1 MNSTKMTSLQRVLTA
16 LSHKEPDRVPFFLL
30 LTMHG
35 AKELGMSLKEYFSKG
50 ENVAEGQIRM
60 RDKYRHDC
68 VNNVFYGA
76 IEIEAFGG
84 EVIFNDD
91 GPANS
96 GRPIISSFED
106 IQSLQTPVI
115 KDSPCLFEVLKATE
129 LLKSKIR
136 DDAPILGLVISPFS
150 LPVMQMGFDKYIEL
164 IYERPD
170 LLDILM
176 KKNEEF
182 CVNWANAQ
190 LEAGATAIAYF
201 DPVSSPTITPRELY
215 LKTGFE
221 VAKRTIPRIK
231 GPTATHLASGRCL
244 PIIDD
249 LAETGTLGVGTSTIE
264 DLGEMKTAC
273 KGKLSIL
280 GNLNGIEMRH
290 WTDEQAEKIVK
301 EAIAKAGQGGGFILA
316 DNHGEIPLQVPGDV
330 LTAISDAVHKWGEY
344 PLDWV
349 KDND

>member
-1 MNSTKMTSLQRVLTA
+1 MTSLQRVLTT
-16 LSHKEPDRVPFFLL
+16 LNHKEPDRVPFFHF

-35 AKELGMSLKEYFSKG
+35 AKELGISLKEYFSKG

-68 VNNVFYGA
+68 IINAFYAA
-76 IEIEAFGG
+76 IEVEAWGG
-84 EVIFNDD
+84 EVIINDD
-91 GPANS
+91 GPANT
-96 GRPIISSFED
+96 GRPIISKFED
-106 IQSLQTPVI
+106 IKNIQPPEIT
-115 KDSPCLFEVLKATE
+115 DSPRLLEVLKATE
-129 LLKSKIR
+129 LMKSR
-136 DDAPILGLVISPFS
+136 VGDEAPIIGLVISPFS

-170 LLDILM
+170 LHDTLM
-176 KKNEEF
+176 RKNEEF
-182 CVNWANAQ
+182 CVDWANAQ
-190 LEAGATAIAYF
+190 LEASATAIGYF

-244 PIIDD
+244 EIIDD
-249 LAETGTLGVGTSTIE
+249 IAETGTIIVGTSTIE

-273 KGKLSIL
+273 KGKLTIL
-280 GNLNGIEMRH
+280 GNLNGIEMRR
-290 WTDEQAEKIVK
+290 WTYDDTEKIVK
-301 EAIAKAGQGGGFILA
+301 DAISKAGPGGGFILA
-316 DNHGEIPLQVPGDV
+316 DNHGEIPFQVPENV
-330 LTAISDAVHKWGEY
+330 IMAISDAVHKWGRY

-349 KDND
+349 KNNV